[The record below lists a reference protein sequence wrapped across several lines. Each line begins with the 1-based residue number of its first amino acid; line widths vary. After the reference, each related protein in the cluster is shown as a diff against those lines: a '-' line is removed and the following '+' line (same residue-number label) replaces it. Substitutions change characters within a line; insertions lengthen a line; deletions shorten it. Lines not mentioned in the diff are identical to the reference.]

1 MGKYDPSWSP
11 NEGDSALRYA
21 FQNQPDVSAWN
32 CERLAEAFSS
42 IVGEEAGRSPS
53 VCAVVGNF
61 LMYNISSTLFTAVNT
76 DVHYDQEK
84 LYANLNAMESVSD
97 VTAHILRVLGVTL
110 ATETVVR

>member
-42 IVGEEAGRSPS
+42 TIGEGAGQKLS
-53 VCAVVGNF
+53 VCMQRVVPIQQCSCS
-61 LMYNISSTLFTAVNT
+61 LSSTLFMAV
-76 DVHYDQEK
+76 DID
-84 LYANLNAMESVSD
+84 A
-97 VTAHILRVLGVTL
+97 
-110 ATETVVR
+110 